1 MAKPTYAELALR
13 CEQYERRI
21 QELEAQVR
29 KLTQMLE
36 EATRATKRQAAPFS
50 KGKPKANPKRPG
62 RKAGKQYGQAS
73 HRAAPSADQI
83 DETYE
88 ARLPRTCPGC
98 GGSVK
103 CVHVAD
109 QYQTEIP
116 RKPIRRRIR
125 VFVGECQRCGRR
137 VQGRHPL
144 QTSDA
149 LGAAASQLGPD
160 LQATIVELNKRT
172 GASYDKIR
180 RLLHGV
186 FDITVSNGGCAQVIL
201 RAGRRLAPAHAA
213 VKKAMAKQSC
223 VSPDETGWR
232 VGGHKAR
239 LHVVASE
246 SLACYVIDPRRDA
259 SAAREVIGSDFD
271 GVMVHDGWAPYD
283 QFEEA
288 LHQQCL
294 AHLLRRCD
302 TILEVATRG
311 AVRFPRAVKDL
322 LQDAMRLRERRDA
335 KEISP
340 HGVRVAIGR
349 LGARL
354 DRLLEGKRSNGRNRR
369 FAQHLEKHRDE
380 LFTFVLHRGVD
391 ATNWRAEQ
399 ALRPAVVN
407 RKVWGGNRTWRGAE
421 AQSILMTVLQTCL
434 HRGRSSIDDISAA
447 LRGRI
452 PRPLL
457 LPGR

>member
-1 MAKPTYAELALR
+1 MAKPTYAELARR

-21 QELEAQVR
+21 QELEDQVR
-29 KLTQMLE
+29 KLTQLLE

-50 KGKPKANPKRPG
+50 KGKPKTDPKRPG
-62 RKAGKQYGQAS
+62 RKAGSLYGRAS
-73 HRAAPSADQI
+73 RREPPSLDEI
-83 DETYE
+83 DETYD
-88 ARLPRTCPGC
+88 APLPAACPHC

-103 CVHVAD
+103 RTRIAD

-116 RKPIRRRIR
+116 RTPIYRHFR
-125 VFVGECQRCGRR
+125 VHVGECTVCGRR
-137 VQGRHPL
+137 VQGRHAL
-144 QTSDA
+144 QTSNA

-160 LQATIVELNKRT
+160 LQATLVELNKRT
-172 GASYDKIR
+172 GASYDKMR
-180 RLLHGV
+180 CFLKSVL
-186 FDITVSNGGCAQVIL
+186 DIDVSNGGCAQVVL
-201 RAGRRLAPAHAA
+201 RAGRRLAPAYAA
-213 VKKAMAKQSC
+213 IKEAMAKQPC

-232 VGGHKAR
+232 VGGHKAW
-239 LHVVASE
+239 LHVVAGR

-259 SAAREVIGSDFD
+259 SAAREMIGADFD

-294 AHLLRRCD
+294 AHLLRRCE
-302 TILEVATRG
+302 TMLEVATRG
-311 AVRFPRAVKDL
+311 AVRFPRAVKRL

-335 KEISP
+335 KEISE
-340 HGVRVAIGR
+340 HGLRVAIGR
-349 LGARL
+349 LGSRL
-354 DRLLEGKRSNGRNRR
+354 DRLLSGTRSNRANRR
-369 FAQHLEKHRDE
+369 FAQHLEKHREE
-380 LFTFVLHRGVD
+380 LFTFLLHRGVD

-434 HRGRSSIDDISAA
+434 RKGRSSIDDISTV
-447 LRGRI
+447 LRGRT

-457 LPGR
+457 MPGR